1 MVGEKMKDVVDS
13 LRPDASKNPDPAKQE
28 KPAIPAV
35 AETLG
40 SVIVGQIQAMQ
51 RACKEDQE
59 LMVLC
64 GVGSDAMRVH
74 EIFAPTWQVLVMTG
88 VDADRNVTRVVSPVG
103 SVQLVCKVVSVQ
115 AGAGHLRHSQSEV
128 VVLIELARL
137 RPPAPIGFAAG
148 TIPAAAAWRP
158 GLAGRD

>member
-59 LMVLC
+59 LMVMC
-64 GVGSDAMRVH
+64 GAGPDAMRVN
-74 EIFAPTWQVLVMTG
+74 EIFAPTWQVFVMTG
-88 VDADRNVTRVVSPVG
+88 ADADRNLTRVVSPVG

-115 AGAGHLRHSQSEV
+115 AGAKP
-128 VVLIELARL
+128 ARVT
-137 RPPAPIGFAAG
+137 FV
-148 TIPAAAAWRP
+148 IPKAK
-158 GLAGRD
+158 